1 MEIWYQNLKNSFLR
15 KRQDSIIKDYY
26 SKEIYKGKSYKAVY
40 FDKIAFVLFVFLFL
54 SFLLWKIINA
64 VLLSIFIS
72 LILVFF
78 ITKKLISFR
87 DTKQK
92 KEIDKVKEDLK
103 SKRILRELSQ
113 LNREEF
119 VDYIKAI
126 LEKYYQSEFIYGEDG
141 IDLIGKIQSKTYA
154 VKCIK
159 STMEDK
165 IIRKKVIDF
174 NNYIDYLDYDEG
186 IIATNSY
193 FQNEIK
199 EHTSLILFD
208 FTAIKEILINIDEYP
223 KDEEINNYIRHR
235 YKDKKQNIRDQ
246 MRTINIK
253 KIIKLYGVFIIFY
266 TISFFMN
273 YSNYYKVMAILSF
286 ALATVLGG
294 IKITEHVKL
303 KGKNSLHE

>member
-1 MEIWYQNLKNSFLR
+1 MEIWYQNLKNSYLR

-64 VLLSIFIS
+64 VLLSMFIS

-92 KEIDKVKEDLK
+92 KEIDKIKEDLK

-141 IDLIGKIQSKTYA
+141 IDLMGKIQNKTYA

-199 EHTSLILFD
+199 EYTSLILFD
-208 FTAIKEILINIDEYP
+208 FTAIKEILISIDEYP
-223 KDEEINNYIRHR
+223 NDEEINNYIRHR
-235 YKDKKQNIRDQ
+235 YKDKKQSIRDQ

-266 TISFFMN
+266 SISFFMN
-273 YSNYYKVMAILSF
+273 YSNYYKLMAVLSF
-286 ALATVLGG
+286 AFATVLGG

>member
-119 VDYIKAI
+119 VDYIKAM

>member
-141 IDLIGKIQSKTYA
+141 IDLIGKIQSRTYA

-199 EHTSLILFD
+199 ENTSLILFD